1 MAEFNL
7 FTDGTSNVLAYTS
20 PIREEGVTDNTRFS
34 ISIDYF
40 DVYDENGEKRDWSK
54 LTYTI
59 LHEYGHVLLEDETQV
74 DLTVGRDT
82 HDPAGFCGGGLP
94 QSVLRCVLEGAWSQ
108 RRG

>member
-1 MAEFNL
+1 M
-7 FTDGTSNVLAYTS
+7 
-20 PIREEGVTDNTRFS
+20 
-34 ISIDYF
+34 
-40 DVYDENGEKRDWSK
+40 YDENGEKRDWSK

-82 HDPAGFCGGGLP
+82 HDPAGFVEGGLP

>member
-54 LTYTI
+54 LTT
-59 LHEYGHVLLEDETQV
+59 
-74 DLTVGRDT
+74 R
-82 HDPAGFCGGGLP
+82 FCT
-94 QSVLRCVLEGAWSQ
+94 SMATSCWRT
-108 RRG
+108 RHR